1 MLVGENLTKRYGKK
15 LAVDRV
21 SFEVGRGEIVGLL
34 GKNGAGK
41 TTTFRMTVGAIAPD
55 GGRVILKEVDVTR
68 YPMYKR
74 ARLGIGYLPQDSSV
88 FRGLTVYEN
97 LMAILQIVERNRQV
111 RKARARQLLEELGID
126 KLADRLSANLS
137 GGERRRLEIAR
148 ALVTKPKVLLLDE
161 PFTGI
166 DPIAV
171 GDVKDLVVGLVKRD
185 ISILITD
192 HNVRDTLSITDR
204 AYILEDGRILASGT
218 PEELVRNK
226 VVRDAYLGEG
236 VESSLAEEMDRWR
249 KRRAISA
256 PAQEE
261 AIDGG
266 PGHRTTKTGGPQ

>member
-1 MLVGENLTKRYGKK
+1 MLVGDKLTKRYGKK

-41 TTTFRMTVGAIAPD
+41 TTTFRMTVGVIATD
-55 GGRVILKEVDVTR
+55 GGKVLLDGTDVTK

-88 FRGLTVYEN
+88 FRGLTVYDN
-97 LMAILQIVERNRQV
+97 LMAILQIVEPD
-111 RKARARQLLEELGID
+111 RKARSARAQQLLGELGIER
-126 KLADRLSANLS
+126 LALRLSANLS

-148 ALVTKPKVLLLDE
+148 ALVSRPKILLLDE

-171 GDVKDLVVGLVKRD
+171 GDVKELVVGLVKRD

-204 AYILEDGRILASGT
+204 AYILEEGRILANGT
-218 PEELVRNK
+218 PGELVENET
-226 VVRDAYLGEG
+226 VRQAYLGEG
-236 VESSLAEEMDRWR
+236 VDSSLSEEIDRWR
-249 KRRAISA
+249 RKRADSA
-256 PAQEE
+256 SLQDEAVQE
-261 AIDGG
+261 GS
-266 PGHRTTKTGGPQ
+266 Q

>member
-21 SFEVGRGEIVGLL
+21 SFEVGKGEIVGLL

-41 TTTFRMTVGAIAPD
+41 TTTFRMTVGVIAPD
-55 GGRVILKEVDVTR
+55 GGRVILDKKDVTKH
-68 YPMYKR
+68 PMYKR
-74 ARLGIGYLPQDSSV
+74 ARLGISYLPQDSSV
-88 FRGLTVYEN
+88 FRGLTVYDN
-97 LMAILQIVERNRQV
+97 LMAILQIVERDKGV
-111 RKARARQLLEELGID
+111 RKARAKQLLEELGID
-126 KLADRLSANLS
+126 KLALRLSANLS

-148 ALVTKPKVLLLDE
+148 ALVSKPKILLLDE

-204 AYILEDGRILASGT
+204 AYILEEGCIFASGT
-218 PEELVRNK
+218 PGELVENET
-226 VVRDAYLGEG
+226 VRQAYLGEG
-236 VESSLAEEMDRWR
+236 VDSSLSEEIDRWR
-249 KRRAISA
+249 KKRAGDVPVQGQA
-256 PAQEE
+256 VQE
-261 AIDGG
+261 DS
-266 PGHRTTKTGGPQ
+266 Q

>member
-1 MLVGENLTKRYGKK
+1 MLVGDKLTKRYGKK

-21 SFEVGRGEIVGLL
+21 SFEVGQGEIVGLL

-41 TTTFRMTVGAIAPD
+41 TTTFRMTVGVIATD
-55 GGRVILKEVDVTR
+55 GGKVLLDGTDVTK

-88 FRGLTVYEN
+88 FRGLTVYDN
-97 LMAILQIVERNRQV
+97 LMAILQIVEPD
-111 RKARARQLLEELGID
+111 RKTRSARAQQLLGELGID
-126 KLADRLSANLS
+126 RLALRLSANLS

-148 ALVTKPKVLLLDE
+148 ALVSKPKILLLDE

-171 GDVKDLVVGLVKRD
+171 GDVKELVVGLVKRD

-204 AYILEDGRILASGT
+204 AYILEEGRILANGT
-218 PEELVRNK
+218 PGELVENET
-226 VVRDAYLGEG
+226 VRQAYLGEG
-236 VESSLAEEMDRWR
+236 VDSSLSEEIDRWR
-249 KRRAISA
+249 RKRADSVPLKDEA
-256 PAQEE
+256 VQE
-261 AIDGG
+261 GL
-266 PGHRTTKTGGPQ
+266 Q

>member
-1 MLVGENLTKRYGKK
+1 MLAGENLTKRYGKR

-41 TTTFRMTVGAIAPD
+41 TTTFRMTVGVTPAD
-55 GGRVILKEVDVTR
+55 GGRVVLDDANVTK

-88 FRGLTVYEN
+88 FRGLTVWEN
-97 LMAILQIVERNRQV
+97 LMAILQVVEKDRQTRN
-111 RKARARQLLEELGID
+111 KRAGQLLRELGIEE
-126 KLADRLSANLS
+126 LSGRLSANLS

-148 ALVTKPKVLLLDE
+148 ALVARPKILLLDE

-185 ISILITD
+185 ISVLITD

-204 AYILEDGRILASGT
+204 AYILEGGRILANGT
-218 PEELVRNK
+218 PEELVDNE
-226 VVRDAYLGEG
+226 VVREAYLGEG
-236 VESSLAEEMDRWR
+236 VESSLSEEIDRWR
-249 KRRAISA
+249 KRRNDS
-256 PAQEE
+256 PSTEE
-261 AIDGG
+261 
-266 PGHRTTKTGGPQ
+266 KTVREGSQ

>member
-1 MLVGENLTKRYGKK
+1 MLAGEKLTKRYGKK

-21 SFEVGRGEIVGLL
+21 SFEVGKGEIVGLL

-41 TTTFRMTVGAIAPD
+41 TTTFRMTVGVIAHD
-55 GGRVILKEVDVTR
+55 GGKVTLDGVDVTK

-88 FRGLTVYEN
+88 FRGLTVENN
-97 LMAILQIVERNRQV
+97 LMAILQVVESD
-111 RKARARQLLEELGID
+111 RKARRERARQLLEELGIE
-126 KLADRLSANLS
+126 KLAGRLSANLS

-148 ALVTKPKVLLLDE
+148 ALVTTPKVLLLDE

-204 AYILEDGRILASGT
+204 AYILEAGRILASGT
-218 PEELVRNK
+218 PQELMANK

-236 VESSLAEEMDRWR
+236 ISSTLSEEIDRWR
-249 KRRAISA
+249 KKRDDTGAGG
-256 PAQEE
+256 E
-261 AIDGG
+261 ASSGDS
-266 PGHRTTKTGGPQ
+266 K